1 MKKRMKRLLCLIMAF
16 AVFIEMGTYVKA
28 DQISDLKK
36 KNQEDQDKLD
46 EIGDQID
53 ELTGEQQGIKGEMD
67 AVEADIV
74 DIMASISLIEDD
86 IQKKKL
92 SLIHI

>member
-1 MKKRMKRLLCLIMAF
+1 MKKRKKRLLCLIMAF

-46 EIGDQID
+46 EIGIR
-53 ELTGEQQGIKGEMD
+53 
-67 AVEADIV
+67 
-74 DIMASISLIEDD
+74 
-86 IQKKKL
+86 
-92 SLIHI
+92 